1 MDEEEVRNS
10 RLARRIR
17 ARIDRAVHEN
27 YQPTYI
33 NQDMNPFWKYY
44 FQKINDIDDILE
56 EYLGIPLI
64 CAEQRFGASLV
75 FSYDEA
81 PIWWI
86 GKSKHGKT
94 ETKKAIQAL
103 TDAERVLDE
112 EQEAIGSLETSADH
126 QHFRKN
132 LAAYLWSIPE
142 PGNLM
147 FDIDLYGE
155 ERHTLRKFISSF
167 RQLLEHQATQE
178 TAGNSFA
185 LNTALAL
192 RAVFEHYL
200 KTPAKCNKDWTEGRS
215 VIVGTYGRCLEEV
228 FETVGIKAN
237 VYAKGKW
244 AQNQPESNLA
254 LQRYRQALR
263 KNSSYCADQP
273 YLFSEVGWVENVTP
287 EQKEINSVAMNDKR
301 LEYMLCNTKC
311 SMEPDSTTM
320 KTKS

>member
-1 MDEEEVRNS
+1 MDQEEIRLS
-10 RLARRIR
+10 RLARRVR
-17 ARIDRAVHEN
+17 AKMDRAEREN
-27 YQPTYI
+27 YRPKYI
-33 NQDMNPFWKYY
+33 DQDMNPFWQYY
-44 FQKINDIDDILE
+44 FRKINDLDDILE
-56 EYLGIPLI
+56 EYLGIPLL
-64 CAEQRFGASLV
+64 CAEQRFGASLI

-81 PIWWI
+81 PIWRI
-86 GKSKHGKT
+86 GKSKHGKA
-94 ETKKAIQAL
+94 EARKAIQAL
-103 TDAERVLDE
+103 VDAERVLDE
-112 EQEAIGSLETSADH
+112 EQDALGTQQTSLDH

-132 LAAYLWSIPE
+132 LASYLRSIPE

-147 FDIDLYGE
+147 FDIDLYGA
-155 ERHTLRKFISSF
+155 ERHSLRKSISSL
-167 RQLLEHQATQE
+167 RELLEHQAE
-178 TAGNSFA
+178 HELSGNSFA
-185 LNTALAL
+185 FNTALAL

-200 KTPAKCNKDWTEGRS
+200 NVPAKCNKDRSDGRT
-215 VIVGTYGRCLEEV
+215 VIVGAYGRCLEEV
-228 FETVGIKAN
+228 FEIVGIGAN

-244 AQNQPESNLA
+244 AQNQPESDPA

-301 LEYMLCNTKC
+301 LEYLLCYTKC